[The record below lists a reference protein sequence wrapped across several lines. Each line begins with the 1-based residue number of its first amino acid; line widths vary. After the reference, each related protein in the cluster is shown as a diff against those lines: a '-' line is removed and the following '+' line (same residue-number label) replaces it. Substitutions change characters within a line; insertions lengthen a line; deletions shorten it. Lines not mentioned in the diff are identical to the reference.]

1 MTPPEILS
9 ESNEGFA
16 DLVLAIVANCSI
28 PGTGRCFDV
37 HATHEGE
44 LLGLRVELSPEW
56 RRGKIGGDI
65 PSFSGIVTYRS
76 LGELSDHFVSLL
88 DRLYGTGLSPL
99 RMSDAVSFAALT
111 LGDDPGTMDSSV
123 VHTKLFFERDD
134 EERYAE
140 LYTNVDLP
148 RGVVQI
154 LEKDEGY
161 RRAIIQAL
169 AGAIG

>member
-1 MTPPEILS
+1 MSPPEILS
-9 ESNEGFA
+9 ESEEGCA
-16 DLVLAIVANCSI
+16 DLVLAIVANRSI
-28 PGTGRCFDV
+28 PGPGRCFDV

-44 LLGLRVELSPEW
+44 LVGLRVELSAEW
-56 RRGKIGGDI
+56 RRGKIGEI

-76 LGELSDHFVSLL
+76 LGDLSDRFVSLL
-88 DRLYGTGLSPL
+88 DRLYGTGLSPS
-99 RMSDAVSFAALT
+99 RMSDAVSFTALT